1 MEASDAELMARLAGG
16 DDLSLNALMLRW
28 REKVAA
34 FLYHMTG
41 HPDVA
46 GDLAHETF
54 VKLYQA
60 RHRYRPTAKFST
72 YLFGIAANLARN
84 HARWK
89 ARHPAVSLDGEEGA
103 GFLAHA
109 VDKGQSP
116 EEAAVSAERLWA
128 VHSAMQ
134 ALPADLREAMTLFV
148 HEDMGYA
155 EIAAVAGCTEKA
167 AETRIYR
174 ARQLLKESLKGL
186 RN

>member
-1 MEASDAELMARLAGG
+1 MEANDAELMARLAGG

-34 FLYHMTG
+34 FLYRMTG
-41 HPDVA
+41 HPDA
-46 GDLAHETF
+46 AADLAHETF

-60 RHRYRPTAKFST
+60 RQRYRPTAKFST

-89 ARHPAVSLDGEEGA
+89 SRHPAVSLDGEEGGSVLNDA
-103 GFLAHA
+103 M
-109 VDKGQSP
+109 DKGPSP
-116 EEAAVSAERLWA
+116 EESAISAERLRA

-134 ALPADLREAMTLFV
+134 SLPADLREAMSLFID
-148 HEDMGYA
+148 EDMSYA
-155 EIAAVAGCTEKA
+155 EIAAVAGCTAKA

-174 ARQLLKESLKGL
+174 ARQLLKESLKDV
-186 RN
+186 RR

>member
-1 MEASDAELMARLAGG
+1 MEPSDPELMARLASG

-28 REKVAA
+28 QERVGA
-34 FLYHMTG
+34 FLYRMAG

-46 GDLAHETF
+46 ADLAHETF

-89 ARHPAVSLDGEEGA
+89 SRHPTVSLDGDDGA
-103 GFLAHA
+103 AYFAEAASDGL
-109 VDKGQSP
+109 SP
-116 EEAAVSAERLWA
+116 EEAAVSAERLRA
-128 VHSAMQ
+128 VNVAMQ
-134 ALPADLREAMTLFV
+134 ALPTDLRQAMSLFV
-148 HEDMGYA
+148 DQEMSYA
-155 EIAAVAGCTEKA
+155 EIAAIEGCTAKA

-174 ARQLLKESLKGL
+174 ARQLLKESLKDV
-186 RN
+186 RS

>member
-1 MEASDAELMARLAGG
+1 MEANDAELMARLAGG

-34 FLYHMTG
+34 FLLRMTG

-54 VKLYQA
+54 VKLYLA

-89 ARHPAVSLDGEEGA
+89 SRHPAVSLDGDEGVA
-103 GFLAHA
+103 LLAEA
-109 VDKGQSP
+109 ADDGLSP
-116 EEAAVSAERLWA
+116 EEAAMSAERLRA
-128 VHSAMQ
+128 VQLAVEC
-134 ALPADLREAMTLFV
+134 LPADLREAISLFV
-148 HEDMGYA
+148 DEDMSYA
-155 EIAAVAGCTEKA
+155 EIATMAGCTAKA

-174 ARQLLKESLKGL
+174 ARQLLKESLKDV
-186 RN
+186 RR